1 MKRRTCAGHWS
12 VIPLVSDGSG
22 ASHCQFWNRC
32 NNYEYLSDSGSD
44 GGRGAPRWLFKTG
57 RFDFFKHTIVFA
69 GLFAGQYLLLQ
80 QLCGGQDSYF
90 YWPSSVSDSLFF
102 TGNNSTGAVEL
113 ESSVPED
120 VKPGLSA
127 RMFDDD
133 GLCSM
138 GEEKILWKKIKKGRA
153 SGLE

>member
-1 MKRRTCAGHWS
+1 MNTCPILEVMAGREL
-12 VIPLVSDGSG
+12 P
-22 ASHCQFWNRC
+22 
-32 NNYEYLSDSGSD
+32 
-44 GGRGAPRWLFKTG
+44 WLFKTG
-57 RFDFFKHTIVFA
+57 RFDFFKHTIVFV

-127 RMFDDD
+127 RMFDDN